1 MKKKTLFALLSL
13 LVLPLGLRA
22 QNVTIGPNNGSI
34 ITGVAGGNTGDSG
47 LGRGMGSMW
56 RHEQLPLTFTTS
68 DIAMLTSSGE
78 LADPSC
84 AIDKFTVGGEE
95 RLIIGAGQTQT
106 FMVVSLPKGYRIT
119 RYRMVMQPN
128 ISGTITLHQGK
139 NSWDIGTNDLMRIY
153 ETEPWSLI
161 APYTT
166 GNDGNS
172 SNTHCDITD
181 LEDGGYSFITVAHEV
196 GNDGNL
202 DMYNDTPENR
212 SKEFVIERTAIHNEA
227 DDTWDMSNQLH
238 FFFGSHGDGHD
249 SPYQY
254 AVSIKSFEIWF
265 SAEGTFNA
273 EVTPVAA
280 GAAVSA
286 LESPFSTSKMD
297 VGSITWDNSRQLYVY
312 DYSKVQSLIAYNWLY
327 QKDAI
332 QGGKPADVAD
342 EKHIYPLVVDN
353 EGVIAF
359 GNDTYF
365 IEPPTTIKTASG
377 WNSPIGFRIVGAK
390 FDCKWGTQ
398 TEGSTI
404 SITNGYRISIL
415 NGGNTRYLNTSLDFV
430 QVNQNQAQIWQV
442 DNWGNLYFETTVGTG
457 SNATTFKRYLACFG
471 EGDTRMLSLSTSATG
486 TEATW
491 NVKIVQE
498 GNINR
503 LAYESDSHNFY
514 YLHYIYKQEGGAYHY
529 RGYCTKNQNSDL
541 ATATALNQTHTV
553 NIPAYH
559 PGNFTLEVYDKTGTS
574 VVKTLSVTQDNANSD
589 DTSYKLEGLNNDAVK
604 FRVSNLA
611 EGKQAIVKVTLQL
624 EALNPYI
631 DKMDIVCHDD
641 AGNLELTQSFTSNDF
656 SVSGG
661 KFIFYVPEDY
671 SDVPLTFTF
680 SDLYSKYGDNTYYED
695 EPTLR
700 MNGNSRY
707 SFVTSDYFKEFSGN
721 QVSDIEGFPVND
733 GLYDED
739 YSPDS
744 PAYTSKVFTSTAG
757 NIRFKFNNAEDLGGG
772 TGSLLEYP
780 FSVTDY
786 LSDYDDPDAAAGT
799 TPEKGA
805 FIPCVLIANPS
816 VKPNGVEYKKSD
828 IYYVFTADETRYNIA
843 PTTEMQHRYYA
854 FYRMDIELEA
864 RTFTPDFTWVKIYD
878 STAYA
883 ENGAEKDD
891 SMWGLILDVAANGN
905 NEVEGY
911 LTYQEIIDNI
921 IGREAS
927 GNLPAIP
934 SKLDPSNTNAPASVK
949 QILYVDG
956 TNLYAMLNSSQN
968 SVIKTL
974 QDLKALLNPN
984 SLVFL
989 PVNTTSTLDNVAYET
1004 IGGSFVAGRNIVLTD
1019 KVPFYT
1025 PYDIYVDAANYATY
1039 ERLITVP
1046 KNGKVTNATVMLP
1059 FTLTLDG
1066 NGVHTNP
1073 SGTSFPGDGLRF
1085 TVNLLGSSDIFKPED
1100 SDDYGIA
1107 FFEPFT
1113 GSATEAN
1120 KPYMIM
1126 VTDDP
1131 GGTEVSFIATQK
1143 GSLIVKTPDG
1153 TTAGNHTGE
1162 IIAGQTTEGVSF
1174 GNETVNF
1181 VNNASYSG
1189 LRFDHNSTSNND
1201 IFYFANNQYFNM
1213 NDLAKGRPYLYVYP
1227 FRGVY
1232 AYSAATPGSGSRQFS
1247 LKRFDISYDKPGS
1260 ELGESTG
1267 INDWNSQAD
1276 LMIRT
1281 GKGFMTMTAAKAQKV
1296 TIYSVNGA
1304 IVAKTNLQDGDTQT
1318 VNLPTGL
1325 YVVNNVKI
1333 AVK

>member
-1 MKKKTLFALLSL
+1 MKKKLLLALLSL
-13 LVLPLGLRA
+13 LLLPLGVIA
-22 QNVTIGPNNGSI
+22 QNVTIGPRNGSI

-56 RHEQLPLTFTTS
+56 RHEQLPLTMTTS

-84 AIDKFTVGGEE
+84 AIDKYTINGEE

-119 RYRMVMQPN
+119 RYRLVMQPN
-128 ISGTITLHQGK
+128 ITGNITLHQGK
-139 NSWDIGTNDLMRIY
+139 NSWAIGDDDHMRFY

-161 APYTT
+161 APYTIPGYT
-166 GNDGNS
+166 DGNE
-172 SNTHCDITD
+172 SNTHCELTD
-181 LEDGGYSFITVAHEV
+181 LDQYGYSYITVAHED
-196 GNDGNL
+196 GNVNNL
-202 DMYNDTPENR
+202 DMYNNTAENR

-238 FFFGSHGDGHD
+238 FFFARAS
-249 SPYQY
+249 SQY

-273 EVTPVAA
+273 EVTPLAA
-280 GAAVSA
+280 GEAVSA

-297 VGSITWDNSRQLYVY
+297 VGSITWDRSRQLYVY

-327 QKDAI
+327 QHDAI
-332 QGGKPADVAD
+332 EGGEPSDVAD
-342 EKHIYPLVVDN
+342 EKNIHPLVVDG

-377 WNSPIGFRIVGAK
+377 WDSPIGFRIVGAK
-390 FDCKWGTQ
+390 FDCKWGT
-398 TEGSTI
+398 E
-404 SITNGYRISIL
+404 TNGSQIQISNGFRIRI
-415 NGGNTRYLNTSLDFV
+415 NAGNSNRYLNSSLDFV
-430 QVNQNQAQIWQV
+430 TGQNSATIWHQ
-442 DNWGNLYFETTVGTG
+442 DTYGNLYFETTVGTG

-491 NVKIVQE
+491 NVKVVNVN
-498 GNINR
+498 GTNC

-514 YLHYIYKQEGGAYHY
+514 YLHYLLRQEGSTNHY
-529 RGYCTKNQNSDL
+529 RGYCTKNQTSDL
-541 ATATALNQTHTV
+541 ATAISTGNHTV

-559 PGNFTLEVYDKTGTS
+559 PDNFTLKVYDKTGTS
-574 VVKTLSVTQDNANSD
+574 VVKTISVNEDNANTEA
-589 DTSYKLEGLNNDAVK
+589 TSYKLEGLNNDAVK
-604 FRVSNLA
+604 FEIADLA
-611 EGKQAIVKVTLQL
+611 DGKLAIVKVTLML

-680 SDLYSKYGDNTYYED
+680 SDLYSKYGDNTYYDNVE
-695 EPTLR
+695 TLR

-707 SFVTSDYFKEFSGN
+707 SYVTSDYFKQFSGN
-721 QVSDIEGFPVND
+721 QVSGIDGFPVND

-757 NIRFKFNNAEDLGGG
+757 NVRFKFNNAEDLTGG

-828 IYYVFTADETRYNIA
+828 IFYVFTADETRYNIA
-843 PTTEMQHRYYA
+843 PTTAMQHRYYA
-854 FYRMDIELEA
+854 FYRMDIQLEA
-864 RTFTPDFTWVKIYD
+864 RTFVPDFSWVKIYD

-927 GNLPAIP
+927 GSLPAIP

-1025 PYDIYVDAANYATY
+1025 PYDIYLDAANYATY
-1039 ERLITVP
+1039 ERKVTVP

-1059 FTLTLDG
+1059 FTLSLDG

-1073 SGTSFPGDGLRF
+1073 SGASYPGGGLRF
-1085 TVNLLGSSDIFKPED
+1085 TVNLLGSSEIAKTGN
-1100 SDDYGIA
+1100 SDNYGTA

-1113 GSATEAN
+1113 GNATEAN

-1131 GGTEVSFIATQK
+1131 DPDGTEVSFIATQK